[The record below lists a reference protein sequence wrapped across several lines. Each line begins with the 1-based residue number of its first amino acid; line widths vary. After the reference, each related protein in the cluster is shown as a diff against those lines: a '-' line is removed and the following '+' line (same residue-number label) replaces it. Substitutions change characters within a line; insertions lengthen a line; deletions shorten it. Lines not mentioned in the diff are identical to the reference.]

1 MRPRG
6 ALISRRAAPLL
17 LALAVAAPLL
27 TAKTAA
33 AFCRSTT
40 CVIADEDC
48 TIDRNGCV
56 EDGFPLRWGT
66 GCVTFAVEADGSPRW
81 DIEFEQARQAARG
94 AFTAWVSARCSDR
107 SDHPSLGAVDLGAV
121 ECDVPQYND
130 KPPLPNANS
139 IVFRDDEWP
148 YGDDTTALALTTITF
163 DSASGEILDADIE
176 VNSASIALSVSDD
189 FVRTDLQAI
198 LTHETGHLL
207 GLAHSSESDATM
219 SSGYD
224 GTDLGFRVLASDD
237 NAAICDAYPPGQ
249 DLNQC
254 RGAQPR
260 FGFSR
265 VCAAPYEN
273 SGCQFGASGN
283 STAAYG
289 LLLTGLLTWIGR
301 RTAAS
306 RNRSGRGRHH
316 RQARLAE

>member
-1 MRPRG
+1 MSRHSAPSSLRAVPLVT
-6 ALISRRAAPLL
+6 ALTLL
-17 LALAVAAPLL
+17 APLL
-27 TAKTAA
+27 TAKSAA

-40 CVIADEDC
+40 CVTTEEDC
-48 TIDRNGCV
+48 TIDRDGCV
-56 EDGFPLRWGT
+56 VDGFPLRWGT

-81 DIEFEQARQAARG
+81 DIEFSDAREAARN

-107 SDHPSLGAVDLGAV
+107 GDHPSLGAVDLGSV
-121 ECDVPQYND
+121 ECEHPEYND

-163 DSASGEILDADIE
+163 DSATGEILDADIE
-176 VNSASIALSVSDD
+176 VNSASIALSVSDVN
-189 FVRTDLQAI
+189 VRTDLQAI

-207 GLAHSSESDATM
+207 GLAHSSASDATM
-219 SSGYD
+219 SAGYD

-237 NAAICDAYPPGQ
+237 TAAICEAYPPGQ

-265 VCAAPYEN
+265 VCSAPYEN
-273 SGCQFGASGN
+273 SGCQVGVPRG
-283 STAAYG
+283 STAAGG
-289 LLLTGLLTWIGR
+289 LLLAGLLTWIAR
-301 RTAAS
+301 RTASVGHLS
-306 RNRSGRGRHH
+306 RSRRHH
-316 RQARLAE
+316 